1 MTKNKMKRK
10 HRDNSIVSL
19 TVLIT
24 TTIAFIALSS
34 IENINTIALILAC
47 IAFLGTVFNTLY
59 VWASDYEE
67 EKQSRHGRKN

>member
-1 MTKNKMKRK
+1 MTRNKMKRK
-10 HRDNSIVSL
+10 HRDNSIVSFI
-19 TVLIT
+19 VLIT

-47 IAFLGTVFNTLY
+47 IAFLGAVFNALY